1 MTGIEKYELLV
12 IKQLL
17 VELKIDFNTFEYQI
31 LFHQIGCETFS
42 GAVSKVPQISHVS
55 AKIIEKQTEIFGLR

>member
-1 MTGIEKYELLV
+1 V

-31 LFHQIGCETFS
+31 LFHQIDCKTFS
-42 GAVSKVPQISHVS
+42 EAVSKVPRISHFTG
-55 AKIIEKQTEIFGLR
+55 KIIEKQTGFFYLRQLANPSE